1 MAATHDFQIPYSLNH
16 VWNSLPAAVQRCTR
30 ASGRGNPVPGGGY
43 RYSFSTGMSMLT
55 WGFSVFVD
63 LHPLPQGTNLRIS
76 PKMNFGV
83 FDWGEGREVAT
94 ELHHHLM
101 QTLQAS
107 PGAGPAPGQAAGPG
121 PAPGHGHGPGPH
133 QGHPHQGPRPGP
145 APGPHQ
151 GPAPHQR
158 PGPYQGP
165 PPGRG
170 PGYGHGHPGQGYG
183 FGPGPAR

>member
-16 VWNSLPAAVQRCTR
+16 VWNCLPAAVQRCTR

-43 RYSFSTGMSMLT
+43 RYSFSTPMSLIT

-83 FDWGEGREVAT
+83 YDWGEGREIAT

-107 PGAGPAPGQAAGPG
+107 AGAGTAPGQAAGPG
-121 PAPGHGHGPGPH
+121 PAPGHGPAPHPGHGHAPHPHPGHGPAPHPGHGPGP
-133 QGHPHQGPRPGP
+133 GRGYGPPGPGPRP
-145 APGPHQ
+145 
-151 GPAPHQR
+151 
-158 PGPYQGP
+158 
-165 PPGRG
+165 
-170 PGYGHGHPGQGYG
+170 QGY
-183 FGPGPAR
+183 GPGPAR

>member
-43 RYSFSTGMSMLT
+43 RYSFSTGMNMLT
-55 WGFSVFVD
+55 WGFTVFVD
-63 LHPLPQGTNLRIS
+63 LQPLPQGTNLRIS
-76 PKMNFGV
+76 PKMNFGL

-101 QTLQAS
+101 QTLQAQ
-107 PGAGPAPGQAAGPG
+107 PGPGQGPG
-121 PAPGHGHGPGPH
+121 QGRPGPGPH
-133 QGHPHQGPRPGP
+133 QGHPGPGP

-151 GPAPHQR
+151 GPAPQQR
-158 PGPYQGP
+158 PGPRQGP
-165 PPGRG
+165 PPGHG

-183 FGPGPAR
+183 PGPGPAR